1 MRYLDDFV
9 PADHLMLP
17 QYSWSRRIRNI
28 APGLSVVPGTLVRPA
43 ASRTPGA
50 NAFLTMNA
58 DDLVEVL
65 EGGRQPQGPGGHGLC
80 RAARRAPGDLTT
92 MEDPAA
98 LQQVKAMV
106 EG

>member
-1 MRYLDDFV
+1 
-9 PADHLMLP
+9 
-17 QYSWSRRIRNI
+17 
-28 APGLSVVPGTLVRPA
+28 
-43 ASRTPGA
+43 
-50 NAFLTMNA
+50 MNA